1 MRVFCLGILFFLLGC
16 DQNRIFEKH
25 INLKGFWPQKST
37 QLFEFDIIDLGTPYQ
52 ITGMVRNK
60 NTYAFNNLYIKYELV
75 HEDSLIKTD
84 LAEVILFE
92 SKTGK
97 PLGTGMGSTFDRNF
111 DLIKSYYF
119 NTSGHYK
126 MRLTQFMRI
135 DTLQDIDQI
144 GLRVATIIQP

>member
-1 MRVFCLGILFFLLGC
+1 
-16 DQNRIFEKH
+16 
-25 INLKGFWPQKST
+25 
-37 QLFEFDIIDLGTPYQ
+37 
-52 ITGMVRNK
+52 
-60 NTYAFNNLYIKYELV
+60 
-75 HEDSLIKTD
+75 

>member
-1 MRVFCLGILFFLLGC
+1 MRIFCLGVLFFLLGC
-16 DQNRIFEKH
+16 GQNRIFEKH
-25 INLKGFWPQKST
+25 INLKGFWPQKSA

-60 NTYAFNNLYIKYELV
+60 NTYAFNNLYIKYELF

-97 PLGTGMGSTFDRNF
+97 PLGTGMGSTFNCNF